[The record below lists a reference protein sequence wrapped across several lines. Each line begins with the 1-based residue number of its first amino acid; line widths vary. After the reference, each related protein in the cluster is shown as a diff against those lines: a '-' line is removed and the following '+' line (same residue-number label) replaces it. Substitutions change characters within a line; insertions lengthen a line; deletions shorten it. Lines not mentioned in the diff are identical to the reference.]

1 MYMASK
7 MPEQYIED
15 VRQTF
20 IAIDNNGDGRIQL
33 NELRKAF
40 DILNIQYDEKSLPQI
55 VAQVDTNNNGF
66 IDYTEFIASCMK
78 AKIYLNETFIKEA
91 FDYFDR
97 VSFS

>member
-40 DILNIQYDEKSLPQI
+40 DILNI
-55 VAQVDTNNNGF
+55 
-66 IDYTEFIASCMK
+66 
-78 AKIYLNETFIKEA
+78 
-91 FDYFDR
+91 
-97 VSFS
+97 